1 MILNKFRQFFRGRS
15 GTLILLFF
23 AINLF
28 SCKKTAN
35 INANKAYVNV
45 THAAYR
51 TGPLTMN
58 FDGVQ
63 LFPDSLAFGRTTGNS
78 SSPYDTTTAGVHDLQ
93 VLLNANDSVLISGN
107 TALQQGAYYS
117 MFVYDTLDTRTIS
130 VILFQNSH
138 GAGTDT
144 TSYIRF
150 LNFTPGSKIG
160 IKVVYPRDT
169 TGKIKA
175 SYHDTVNIGPGN
187 VASNFV
193 GYNPNPT
200 IYGFTGVHIGKNDI
214 YAFLDSSKPY
224 RDPSDPSKD
233 SSNFIRMG
241 SLTFDS
247 TKNYNV
253 YLQGFPRTTGAD
265 SFQVK
270 SVLIN

>member
-1 MILNKFRQFFRGRS
+1 MILNKFRHIYPVRS
-15 GTLILLFF
+15 RAVILLFF

-35 INANKAYVNV
+35 INSNKAYVNV
-45 THAAYR
+45 THTAYE
-51 TGPLTMN
+51 TGPVTLK
-58 FDGVQ
+58 FDGVL
-63 LFPDSLAFGRTTGNS
+63 LFPDPLAFGQTTGNS
-78 SSPYDTTTAGVHDLQ
+78 ANPYDTTTAGVHDLQ
-93 VLLNANDSVLISGN
+93 VLLNDTAVISGN
-107 TALQQGAYYS
+107 TALQQGSYYS
-117 MFVYDTLDTRTIS
+117 MFVYDTLNTRTIS
-130 VILFQNSH
+130 VIIFQNSH

-150 LNFTPGSKIG
+150 LNFTPGSRIG

-175 SYHDTVNIGPGN
+175 SYRDTVNIGP
-187 VASNFV
+187 SNFV

-200 IYGFTGVHIGKNDI
+200 IYGFSGVHIGKNDI
-214 YAFLDSSKPY
+214 YAFVDSAKPY
-224 RDPSDPSKD
+224 RDPVDPNKD

-247 TKNYNV
+247 TRNYNV
-253 YLQGFPRTTGAD
+253 YLQGFPLTTGAD

>member
-1 MILNKFRQFFRGRS
+1 MILNKFRHIFRGRA
-15 GTLILLFF
+15 GALILLFF

-45 THAAYR
+45 THTAYR
-51 TGPLTMN
+51 TGPLTLN

-63 LFPDSLAFGRTTGNS
+63 LFPDPLAFGETTGNGTN
-78 SSPYDTTTAGVHDLQ
+78 PYDTTTAGVHDLQ
-93 VLLNANDSVLISGN
+93 VVLNVNDSVLISGN

-130 VILFQNSH
+130 VIIFQNSH

-144 TSYIRF
+144 NSYIRF
-150 LNFTPGSKIG
+150 LNFTPGSRIG

-175 SYHDTVNIGPGN
+175 SYRDTVNIGP
-187 VASNFV
+187 SNFV

-200 IYGFTGVHIGKNDI
+200 IYGFTKVHIGKNDI
-214 YAFLDSSKPY
+214 YAFIDSARPY
-224 RDPSDPSKD
+224 RDPADPSKD

-247 TKNYNV
+247 TRNYNV
-253 YLQGFPRTTGAD
+253 YLQGFPFITSAD

>member
-1 MILNKFRQFFRGRS
+1 MILNKFRHIFRGRP
-15 GTLILLFF
+15 GTGILLFF

-45 THAAYR
+45 THTAYN
-51 TGPLTMN
+51 TGPLTLN
-58 FDGVQ
+58 FDGVP
-63 LFPDSLAFGRTTGNS
+63 LFTGLLAFGETTGNS
-78 SSPYDTTTAGVHDLQ
+78 TSPYDTTTAGVHDLQ
-93 VLLNANDSVLISGN
+93 VLLNDTVIISGN

-117 MFVYDTLDTRTIS
+117 MFVYDTLNTRTIS

-150 LNFTPGSKIG
+150 LNFTPGSRIG

-175 SYHDTVNIGPGN
+175 SYRDTVNIGP
-187 VASNFV
+187 SNFV

-200 IYGFTGVHIGKNDI
+200 IYGFSGVHIGKNDI
-214 YAFLDSSKPY
+214 YAFVDSARPY
-224 RDPSDPSKD
+224 RDPVDPSKD

-241 SLTFDS
+241 SLQFDS
-247 TKNYNV
+247 TRNYNV
-253 YLQGFPRTTGAD
+253 YLQGFPLTTGPD

>member
-1 MILNKFRQFFRGRS
+1 MILNKFRHIYRGRS
-15 GTLILLFF
+15 AALILLFF

-35 INANKAYVNV
+35 INSNKAYVNV
-45 THAAYR
+45 THTAYK
-51 TGPLTMN
+51 TGPVTLN
-58 FDGVQ
+58 FDGVP
-63 LFPDSLAFGRTTGNS
+63 LFADPLAFGETTGNS
-78 SSPYDTTTAGVHDLQ
+78 ASPYDTTTAGVHDMQ
-93 VLLNANDSVLISGN
+93 VLLNDTVIISGN
-107 TALQQGAYYS
+107 TALQQGAHYS
-117 MFVYDTLDTRTIS
+117 MFVYDTLNTRTIS
-130 VILFQNSH
+130 VIIFQNSH

-150 LNFTPGSKIG
+150 LNFTPGSSIG

-175 SYHDTVNIGPGN
+175 SYRDTVNIGPGN
-187 VASNFV
+187 VPSNFV

-214 YAFLDSSKPY
+214 YAFFDSSRPY
-224 RDPSDPSKD
+224 RDPVDPSKD

-241 SLTFDS
+241 SLQFDS
-247 TKNYNV
+247 TRNYNV
-253 YLQGFPRTTGAD
+253 YLQGFPFTTGAD

>member
-1 MILNKFRQFFRGRS
+1 MILNKFRHIFRDRP
-15 GTLILLFF
+15 GTGILLFF
-23 AINLF
+23 AINLL

-35 INANKAYVNV
+35 INANKAFVNV
-45 THAAYR
+45 THTAYK
-51 TGPLTMN
+51 TGPLTLN
-58 FDGVQ
+58 FDGMP
-63 LFPDSLAFGRTTGNS
+63 LFPGLLAFGETTGNS
-78 SSPYDTTTAGVHDLQ
+78 TNPYDTTTAGVHDLE
-93 VLLNANDSVLISGN
+93 VLLNDTTLISGN
-107 TALQQGAYYS
+107 NALQQGAFYS
-117 MFVYDTLDTRTIS
+117 MFVYDTLNTSTIS

-150 LNFTPGSKIG
+150 LNFTPGSRIG

-175 SYHDTVNIGPGN
+175 SYRDTVNIGP
-187 VASNFV
+187 SNFV

-200 IYGFTGVHIGKNDI
+200 IYGFSGVHIGKNDI
-214 YAFLDSSKPY
+214 YAFVDSARPY
-224 RDPSDPSKD
+224 RDPVDPSKD

-247 TKNYNV
+247 TRNYNV
-253 YLQGFPRTTGAD
+253 YLQGFPLTTGAD

>member
-1 MILNKFRQFFRGRS
+1 MILNKFRRIFRGRP

-45 THAAYR
+45 THTAYNAGKI
-51 TGPLTMN
+51 TLN
-58 FDGVQ
+58 FDGVP
-63 LFPDSLAFGRTTGNS
+63 LFPDSLAFGETTGNS
-78 SSPYDTTTAGVHDLQ
+78 NNPYDTTTAGVHDLQ
-93 VLLNANDSVLISGN
+93 VLTDTVVISGN

-117 MFVYDTLDTRTIS
+117 MFVYDTLDIRTLS
-130 VILFQNSH
+130 VIIFQNSH

-144 TSYIRF
+144 TTYIRF
-150 LNFTPGSKIG
+150 LNFTPGSRIG

-175 SYHDTVNIGPGN
+175 SYRDTVNIGP
-187 VASNFV
+187 SNFV
-193 GYNPNPT
+193 GYNPNPS
-200 IYGFTGVHIGKNDI
+200 IYGFSPVHIGKNDI
-214 YAFLDSSKPY
+214 YAFRDSARPY
-224 RDPSDPSKD
+224 RDPVDPSKD

-247 TKNYNV
+247 TRNYNV
-253 YLQGFPRTTGAD
+253 YLQGFPFTTGTD

>member
-1 MILNKFRQFFRGRS
+1 MILNKFRHIFRGRS
-15 GTLILLFF
+15 GALTLLFF
-23 AINLF
+23 AVNLF

-45 THAAYR
+45 THTAYR

-63 LFPDSLAFGRTTGNS
+63 LFPDSLAFGETTINGT
-78 SSPYDTTTAGVHDLQ
+78 SPYDTTTAGVHDLQ
-93 VLLNANDSVLISGN
+93 VVLNVNDSVLISGN

-130 VILFQNSH
+130 VIIFQNSH

-150 LNFTPGSKIG
+150 LNFTPGSRIG
-160 IKVVYPRDT
+160 IKVVYPRNT

-175 SYHDTVNIGPGN
+175 SYRDTVNIGP
-187 VASNFV
+187 SNFV

-200 IYGFTGVHIGKNDI
+200 IYGFSPVHIGKNDI
-214 YAFLDSSKPY
+214 YAFVDSSRPY

-247 TKNYNV
+247 TRNYNV
-253 YLQGFPRTTGAD
+253 YLQGFPRTAGAD

>member
-1 MILNKFRQFFRGRS
+1 MILNKFRPVFRGRPW
-15 GTLILLFF
+15 TLTLLVF
-23 AINLF
+23 AINLS

-35 INANKAYVNV
+35 INANKAFVNV
-45 THAAYR
+45 THTAYN
-51 TGPLTMN
+51 TGPLTLN
-58 FDGVQ
+58 FDGVP
-63 LFPDSLAFGRTTGNS
+63 LFADPLAFGETSGNS
-78 SSPYDTTTAGVHDLQ
+78 TNPYDTTTAGVHDSQ
-93 VLLNANDSVLISGN
+93 VLLNDTVVISGN

-117 MFVYDTLDTRTIS
+117 MFVYDTLNTRTIS

-138 GAGTDT
+138 GPGTDT
-144 TSYIRF
+144 TTYIRF
-150 LNFTPGSKIG
+150 LNFTPGSRIG

-175 SYHDTVNIGPGN
+175 SYRDTVTIGL
-187 VASNFV
+187 SYFV

-214 YAFLDSSKPY
+214 YAFVDSAKPY
-224 RDPSDPSKD
+224 RDPVDPSKD

-247 TKNYNV
+247 TRNYNV
-253 YLQGFPRTTGAD
+253 YLQGFPLTTGAD

>member
-1 MILNKFRQFFRGRS
+1 MILNKFRHIFRGRS
-15 GTLILLFF
+15 GALILLFL
-23 AINLF
+23 AINQF

-35 INANKAYVNV
+35 INSNKAFVNV
-45 THAAYR
+45 THTAYE
-51 TGPLTMN
+51 TGPLTLN
-58 FDGVQ
+58 FDGVA
-63 LFPDSLAFGRTTGNS
+63 LFPDSLGFGKTTGNS
-78 SSPYDTTTAGVHDLQ
+78 FSPYDTTTAGVHDLQ
-93 VLLNANDSVLISGN
+93 VILNAKDSVLISGN

-130 VILFQNSH
+130 VIIFQNSH

-150 LNFTPGSKIG
+150 LNFTPSSRIG

-175 SYHDTVNIGPGN
+175 SYRDTVNIGP
-187 VASNFV
+187 SNFV
-193 GYNPNPT
+193 GFNPDPT
-200 IYGFTGVHIGKNDI
+200 KYGFSGVHIGKNDI
-214 YAFLDSSKPY
+214 YAFFDSARPY
-224 RDPSDPSKD
+224 RDPVDPRKD

-247 TKNYNV
+247 TRNYNV
-253 YLQGFPRTTGAD
+253 YLQGFPFTTGTD

-270 SVLIN
+270 TVLIN